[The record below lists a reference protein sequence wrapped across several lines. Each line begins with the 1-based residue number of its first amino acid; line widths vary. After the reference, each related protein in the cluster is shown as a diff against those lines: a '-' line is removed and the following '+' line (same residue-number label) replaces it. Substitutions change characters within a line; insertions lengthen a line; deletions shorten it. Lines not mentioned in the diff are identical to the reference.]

1 MMIYHSV
8 RALER
13 TGLWAFMMRHW
24 WMCMALPV
32 LLCLLAGFGGYL
44 GWSSQSDA
52 NFARHNVLMK
62 HSQEEAAYAQQLAQY
77 DATIVRD
84 RRVFLDITR
93 AEFARIAPP
102 VQMAWLLQEY
112 RKFDISRVKVY
123 DGHETRPFV
132 PSPCSV
138 PLCFVPIF
146 VEELN
151 DDPVTHT
158 KYIQVGALEDI
169 SRTLIVD
176 AEQFWR
182 LRKLVIHVDAI
193 LFAARRQEIADFEK
207 IMQLRASLDVLRATA
222 QKVR

>member
-1 MMIYHSV
+1 MMYHP
-8 RALER
+8 AQTLEH
-13 TGLWAFMMRHW
+13 TGVLAFARRHW

-32 LLCLLAGFGGYL
+32 LLCVLGGFAVYL
-44 GWSSQSDA
+44 NRDSQSDV
-52 NFARHNVLMK
+52 NFARHNILMK
-62 HSQEEAAYAQQLAQY
+62 HSQEEAAYARQLAEY
-77 DATIVRD
+77 DATIIRD

-102 VQMAWLLQEY
+102 AQMAWLLQEY

-132 PSPCSV
+132 PAPCSV

-146 VEELN
+146 VEELH
-151 DDPVTHT
+151 DDPVHHT
-158 KYIQVGALEDI
+158 KYIQVGALEDM

-193 LFAARRQEIADFEK
+193 LFADRRQQIADFEK
-207 IMQLRASLDVLRATA
+207 AMQLRASLDVLRMSG
-222 QKVR
+222 QQVH